1 MFDAYL
7 SRWNLTPDGAPIVTH
22 AARLLPVLHRGQP
35 AMLKVSHEED
45 EKQGGVLM
53 RWWDG
58 HGAAR
63 VLAHDDEAIVLERAT
78 GGRSLAEY
86 ARNGRD
92 DEATR
97 IICGVLQ
104 ELHAPRPKP
113 LPELRPLQSWFAD
126 LWPAARA
133 RGGILAES
141 ARHARVLL
149 DSPVPH
155 LDRLFDYLVPPRLDA
170 AAGIGTALLDLVKAR
185 RSGGF
190 CLWVFETNTPARGG
204 WRGAAALFVYA
215 AAFSYAYVQLD
226 AGTGALLLFGAVQ
239 VTLLLA
245 GLLRGERLGGQAL
258 LGFLLALGGLLF
270 LLLPGASAPPLG
282 GALLMLLSG
291 LAWGL
296 YTLLGRGGGDP
307 LAVSAGNF
315 LRALAF
321 AALLLLAFHGQ
332 LRLDGAG
339 LAYALLSGA
348 LASGLGY
355 AVWYS
360 ALPGLTAIQGASV
373 QLSVPV
379 LAALCGAL
387 LLGEP
392 LAPRLP
398 PATLAVLGGIALI
411 LAPRLG
417 RAAREGA

>member
-1 MFDAYL
+1 M
-7 SRWNLTPDGAPIVTH
+7 
-22 AARLLPVLHRGQP
+22 
-35 AMLKVSHEED
+35 
-45 EKQGGVLM
+45 
-53 RWWDG
+53 
-58 HGAAR
+58 
-63 VLAHDDEAIVLERAT
+63 
-78 GGRSLAEY
+78 
-86 ARNGRD
+86 
-92 DEATR
+92 
-97 IICGVLQ
+97 
-104 ELHAPRPKP
+104 
-113 LPELRPLQSWFAD
+113 
-126 LWPAARA
+126 
-133 RGGILAES
+133 
-141 ARHARVLL
+141 
-149 DSPVPH
+149 
-155 LDRLFDYLVPPRLDA
+155 
-170 AAGIGTALLDLVKAR
+170 
-185 RSGGF
+185 
-190 CLWVFETNTPARGG
+190 
-204 WRGAAALFVYA
+204 
-215 AAFSYAYVQLD
+215 QLD

-392 LAPRLP
+392 LARDCRRRPWRCSAGSP
-398 PATLAVLGGIALI
+398 
-411 LAPRLG
+411 
-417 RAAREGA
+417 